1 MDYLEN
7 FKNYQSNHCQ
17 LILCSTIVENKIYNM
32 DISDYQWQLYF
43 SKFYNYTFTSKN
55 VKLYKYNNNCLYLDK
70 NNSKNNIHITD
81 YDRNIALFKINNFI
95 AKMTHRIENDQSTFS
110 NRRNYD
116 IEDIKIIEVKIN
128 EDINIQF
135 ISTPKNSIKIN
146 IKLNHNIDNNIIVL
160 KKILQMFD

>member
-17 LILCSTIVENKIYNM
+17 LLLCSTIVENKIYNM
-32 DISDYQWQLYF
+32 EISDYQWQLYF

-55 VKLYKYNNNCLYLDK
+55 VKLYQYNNNYLYLDT

-81 YDRNIALFKINNFI
+81 YDRNMPLVKIDNFI
-95 AKMTHRIENDQSTFS
+95 AKFTNRIENNQSTFS
-110 NRRNYD
+110 NKRTYD
-116 IEDIKIIEVKIN
+116 IEKMKIIEVKIN

-135 ISTPKNSIKIN
+135 ISNPTNSIRIN

-160 KKILQMFD
+160 KKILNMFN